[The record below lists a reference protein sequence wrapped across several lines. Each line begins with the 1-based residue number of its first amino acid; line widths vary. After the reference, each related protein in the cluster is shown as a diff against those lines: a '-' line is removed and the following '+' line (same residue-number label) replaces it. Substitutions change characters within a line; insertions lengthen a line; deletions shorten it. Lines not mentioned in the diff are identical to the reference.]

1 MGRIQRGDGKRRREM
16 RNTGSSHL
24 GSTLCLAQ
32 IEGIVQYCRKC
43 EIEDV
48 ISIVF
53 FSFVCKEN
61 SFLVLMYP
69 CF

>member
-43 EIEDV
+43 
-48 ISIVF
+48 
-53 FSFVCKEN
+53 
-61 SFLVLMYP
+61 
-69 CF
+69 